1 MAKSRRKNG
10 SATRGR
16 FRLKKMGKGWST
28 ARKQRAAERVVL
40 RITEP
45 ETAAAG
51 KGEQGKGKQKP

>member
-1 MAKSRRKNG
+1 
-10 SATRGR
+10 
-16 FRLKKMGKGWST
+16 MGKGWST
-28 ARKQRAAERVVL
+28 ARKQRMPERLVL

>member
-28 ARKQRAAERVVL
+28 ARKQRTPERVIL
-40 RITEP
+40 RITDPEP
-45 ETAAAG
+45 ASAEARG
-51 KGEQGKGKQKP
+51 KKP